1 MVFGEGEMVGVKD
14 TGGLI
19 CYGQVVRRN
28 GTSYTIRLGGSTST
42 FLANEEDISPIV
54 EGKRIGLKE
63 KFFQEKLPTVK
74 SLSGKELS
82 GLDALSGARIQNRSK
97 NKYDIQRRTRNCGDT
112 AAFLKENL
120 PGKFGKDAECQP

>member
-54 EGKRIGLKE
+54 EGETNWPERKI
-63 KFFQEKLPTVK
+63 
-74 SLSGKELS
+74 LSRKTAQGKEL
-82 GLDALSGARIQNRSK
+82 GRQGIVGA
-97 NKYDIQRRTRNCGDT
+97 
-112 AAFLKENL
+112 
-120 PGKFGKDAECQP
+120 